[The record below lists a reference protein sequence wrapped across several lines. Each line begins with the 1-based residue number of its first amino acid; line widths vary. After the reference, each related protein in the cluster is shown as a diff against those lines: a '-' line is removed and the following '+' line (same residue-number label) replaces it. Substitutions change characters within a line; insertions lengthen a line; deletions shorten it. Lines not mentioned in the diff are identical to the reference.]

1 MSPDPPV
8 IDTQEGRAPARTDS
22 LRAVAVLVAAFTAG
36 CRADPAIRA
45 GLIAVPDRHR
55 GGLRALATWPAGSDA
70 PAVAHGACAGVLDN
84 GRPVFESPQSEAG
97 GANLLAVPLADEG
110 RTIGAVA
117 LLVDGTATDVERAVG
132 AWRRRLD
139 AALDAAV
146 AAAAGA
152 GDGTGAGEVTDGVEA
167 VHAADVGVIAAAD
180 HATDHAT
187 DHAPEPPG
195 VGAVATPA
203 EDARPRAAG
212 ELARIVD
219 CQAALAEAE
228 RLGDAIGALL
238 ATLARQHGCSR
249 VAFGWAA
256 ASGVRVQALSDG
268 VGVRPSHDV
277 VAPIATAMDEAID
290 QQGAVA
296 WPEPCVGDAPV
307 NVAQA
312 QLARLSQVGATC
324 SVPLIVRGR
333 ALGAISFERASPAFD
348 ADELA
353 GLQRLAALLAPVV
366 AMHRR
371 IDRPMAA
378 FGERL
383 LERRARAG
391 WIAAAVLAVLMLASL
406 VPVPD
411 RVGGAA
417 RVEGAMQRLL
427 TAPVDGWL
435 LRVHVRPGDAVS
447 EGQVLVE
454 LDDRELSQERLRWST
469 EAEQAGRQATE
480 ALARE
485 DRAQYAVHA
494 ARAVQARA
502 QLSMVDT
509 QLARQRVAAP
519 FDGLVL
525 SGDLTQSLGAP
536 VKAGDTLLS
545 VAPAG
550 RHRVIVDVD
559 ERDVARVAQDA
570 EGVLALG
577 AHAGGVVSIR
587 VVRISPAAVAR
598 DGRTVFEIE
607 AAPAAG
613 AELRPGYEGVA
624 KFEAGS
630 RRLGQ
635 VLFERPWRALADRIW
650 ALGW

>member
-1 MSPDPPV
+1 MSPDTPA
-8 IDTQEGRAPARTDS
+8 IDTQQARAPARTDS
-22 LRAVAVLVAAFTAG
+22 PRAVAVLVAAFTAG

-55 GGLRALATWPAGSDA
+55 DGLRALATWPAGSDA
-70 PAVAHGACAGVLDN
+70 PAVAHGACAGVLDD
-84 GRPVFESPQSEAG
+84 GRPVFESPKSAAG

-132 AWRRRLD
+132 AWRRRLND
-139 AALDAAV
+139 ALNAAV
-146 AAAAGA
+146 AAAGP
-152 GDGTGAGEVTDGVEA
+152 
-167 VHAADVGVIAAAD
+167 AADDVADAAD
-180 HATDHAT
+180 YPAADA
-187 DHAPEPPG
+187 AP
-195 VGAVATPA
+195 
-203 EDARPRAAG
+203 
-212 ELARIVD
+212 ELARVVE

-228 RLGDAIGALL
+228 QLDDAIAALL
-238 ATLARQHGCSR
+238 ATLARQHSCSR

-256 ASGVRVQALSDG
+256 ASGARVQALSDG
-268 VGVRPSHDV
+268 VGVRLSHEV

-296 WPEPCVGDAPV
+296 WPAPPAGDTPV

-312 QLARLSQVGATC
+312 QLARLSQLGAVC

-333 ALGAISFERASPAFD
+333 ALGAISLERASLAFD
-348 ADELA
+348 TDELA
-353 GLQRLAALLAPVV
+353 GLQRLAALVAPIV

-371 IDRPMAA
+371 VERPVAA

-383 LERRARAG
+383 LGRRARAG
-391 WIAAAVLAVLMLASL
+391 WIAAAALVVLVLASL

-447 EGQVLVE
+447 EGQALVE

-536 VKAGDTLLS
+536 VKAGDVLLA

-559 ERDVARVAQDA
+559 ERDVARVAQAA
-570 EGVLALG
+570 EGVLALS
-577 AHAGGVVSIR
+577 AHAGGVVPIR

-598 DGRTVFEIE
+598 EGRTVFEIE

>member
-1 MSPDPPV
+1 
-8 IDTQEGRAPARTDS
+8 
-22 LRAVAVLVAAFTAG
+22 
-36 CRADPAIRA
+36 
-45 GLIAVPDRHR
+45 
-55 GGLRALATWPAGSDA
+55 
-70 PAVAHGACAGVLDN
+70 
-84 GRPVFESPQSEAG
+84 
-97 GANLLAVPLADEG
+97 
-110 RTIGAVA
+110 
-117 LLVDGTATDVERAVG
+117 
-132 AWRRRLD
+132 
-139 AALDAAV
+139 
-146 AAAAGA
+146 
-152 GDGTGAGEVTDGVEA
+152 
-167 VHAADVGVIAAAD
+167 
-180 HATDHAT
+180 
-187 DHAPEPPG
+187 
-195 VGAVATPA
+195 
-203 EDARPRAAG
+203 
-212 ELARIVD
+212 
-219 CQAALAEAE
+219 
-228 RLGDAIGALL
+228 
-238 ATLARQHGCSR
+238 
-249 VAFGWAA
+249 
-256 ASGVRVQALSDG
+256 VRVQALSDG

-296 WPEPCVGDAPV
+296 WPAPPLGDAPV
-307 NVAQA
+307 NIAQA
-312 QLARLSQVGATC
+312 QLARLSQVGAAC

-333 ALGAISFERASPAFD
+333 ALGAISLERASPAFD
-348 ADELA
+348 TDELA

-371 IDRPMAA
+371 VERPVAA

-391 WIAAAVLAVLMLASL
+391 WIAAAVLAALALAAL

-454 LDDRELSQERLRWST
+454 LDDRELAQERLRWST

-577 AHAGGVVSIR
+577 AHAGGVVPIR

-598 DGRTVFEIE
+598 EGRTVFEIE

>member
-1 MSPDPPV
+1 MSPDTPS
-8 IDTQEGRAPARTDS
+8 IDTQQARAPARTDS
-22 LRAVAVLVAAFTAG
+22 PHAVAVLVAAFTAG

-55 GGLRALATWPAGSDA
+55 DGLRALATWPVGSDA
-70 PAVAHGACAGVLDN
+70 PAVAHGACAGVLDD
-84 GRPVFESPQSEAG
+84 GRPVFESPKSAAG

-117 LLVDGTATDVERAVG
+117 LLVDGTASDVERAVG
-132 AWRRRLD
+132 AWRRRLN
-139 AALDAAV
+139 AALNAAV
-146 AAAAGA
+146 AAADTAA
-152 GDGTGAGEVTDGVEA
+152 NPAA
-167 VHAADVGVIAAAD
+167 YPAADAA
-180 HATDHAT
+180 
-187 DHAPEPPG
+187 P
-195 VGAVATPA
+195 
-203 EDARPRAAG
+203 
-212 ELARIVD
+212 ELARIVE

-228 RLGDAIGALL
+228 QLDDAIGALL

-256 ASGVRVQALSDG
+256 ASGARVQALSDG
-268 VGVRPSHDV
+268 VGVRPSHEV

-296 WPEPCVGDAPV
+296 WPAPPAGDAPV

-312 QLARLSQVGATC
+312 QLARLSQLGAVC

-333 ALGAISFERASPAFD
+333 ALGAISLERASLAFD
-348 ADELA
+348 TDELA
-353 GLQRLAALLAPVV
+353 GLQRLAALVAPVV

-371 IDRPMAA
+371 VERPVAA

-391 WIAAAVLAVLMLASL
+391 WIAAAALVVLVLASL
-406 VPVPD
+406 VPVSD

-485 DRAQYAVHA
+485 DRAQYAAHA

-525 SGDLTQSLGAP
+525 SGDLTQALGAP
-536 VKAGDTLLS
+536 VKAGDMLLS

-550 RHRVIVDVD
+550 RHRVIVEVD
-559 ERDVARVAQDA
+559 ERDVARVAQAA
-570 EGVLALG
+570 EGVLALS
-577 AHAGGVVSIR
+577 AHAGGVVPIR

-598 DGRTVFEIE
+598 EGRTVFEIE

-635 VLFERPWRALADRIW
+635 LLFERPWRALADRIW

>member
-1 MSPDPPV
+1 MSPDTLA
-8 IDTQEGRAPARTDS
+8 IDTQAARATARTDS
-22 LRAVAVLVAAFTAG
+22 PRAVDGLVAAFTAG
-36 CRADPAIRA
+36 CSADPAIRA
-45 GLIAVPDRHR
+45 ALIAVPDRRR
-55 GGLRALATWPAGSDA
+55 GGIRALATWPTGSEA
-70 PAVAHGACAGVLDN
+70 PAVAQRACADVLGDALQVV
-84 GRPVFESPQSEAG
+84 GSPAQGEG
-97 GANLLAVPLADEG
+97 GSNLLAVPLEDEG
-110 RTIGAVA
+110 RCVGAVA
-117 LLVDGTATDVERAVG
+117 LLVDGSAADAERAVG
-132 AWRRRLD
+132 AWRQRLD

-146 AAAAGA
+146 AAAA
-152 GDGTGAGEVTDGVEA
+152 
-167 VHAADVGVIAAAD
+167 ADDSAD
-180 HATDHAT
+180 HATDSAAERADERAA
-187 DHAPEPPG
+187 DHAADAAPDLPGARATGPAAGDEEPG
-195 VGAVATPA
+195 T
-203 EDARPRAAG
+203 AG
-212 ELARIVD
+212 ELARIVA

-228 RLGDAIGALL
+228 RLDDAIGALL

-268 VGVRPSHDV
+268 VGVRPSHEV

-296 WPEPCVGDAPV
+296 WPAPPAGDAPV

-312 QLARLSQVGATC
+312 QLARLSQLGAVC

-333 ALGAISFERASPAFD
+333 ALGAISLERASPFFG

-353 GLQRLAALLAPVV
+353 RLQRLAALVAPVV

-371 IDRPMAA
+371 IERPVVA

-391 WIAAAVLAVLMLASL
+391 WIAAAMLTVLAFALL

-417 RVEGAMQRLL
+417 RVEGAMQRRL

-435 LRVHVRPGDAVS
+435 LRVHVRPGDAVTK
-447 EGQVLVE
+447 GQVLVE
-454 LDDRELSQERLRWST
+454 LDDRELTQERLRWST

-536 VKAGDTLLS
+536 IKAGDTLLS

-559 ERDVARVAQDA
+559 ERDVARVARAA
-570 EGVLALG
+570 EGVLALS
-577 AHAGGVVSIR
+577 AHAGGVVPIR

-598 DGRTVFEIE
+598 EGRTVFEIE
-607 AAPAAG
+607 AEPAAG

>member
-1 MSPDPPV
+1 MSPDTLA
-8 IDTQEGRAPARTDS
+8 IDTQVARATARTES
-22 LRAVAVLVAAFTAG
+22 PRAVAVLAAAFTAG
-36 CRADPAIRA
+36 CSADPAIRA
-45 GLIAVPDRHR
+45 ALIAVPDRRR
-55 GGLRALATWPAGSDA
+55 GGLRALATWPTGSEA
-70 PAVAHGACAGVLDN
+70 PAVTQRACADVLGDAH
-84 GRPVFESPQSEAG
+84 PVVGSPAQGEG
-97 GANLLAVPLADEG
+97 GSNLLAVPLEDEG
-110 RTIGAVA
+110 RCVGAVA
-117 LLVDGTATDVERAVG
+117 LLVDGTAADAERAVG
-132 AWRRRLD
+132 AWRQRLD

-146 AAAAGA
+146 VA
-152 GDGTGAGEVTDGVEA
+152 
-167 VHAADVGVIAAAD
+167 AAAD
-180 HATDHAT
+180 HAVDAV
-187 DHAPEPPG
+187 PELPG
-195 VGAVATPA
+195 AEAGAIGMPA
-203 EDARPRAAG
+203 GDAAPRAAG
-212 ELARIVD
+212 ELARIVE

-228 RLGDAIGALL
+228 RLDDAIGALL
-238 ATLARQHGCSR
+238 ATLARQYGCSR

-268 VGVRPSHDV
+268 VGVRPSHEV

-296 WPEPCVGDAPV
+296 WPAPPAGDAPV

-312 QLARLSQVGATC
+312 QLARLSQLGAVC
-324 SVPLIVRGR
+324 SVPLSVRGR
-333 ALGAISFERASPAFD
+333 ALGAISLERASPAFG

-353 GLQRLAALLAPVV
+353 GLQRLAALVAPVV

-371 IDRPMAA
+371 IQRPVVA

-391 WIAAAVLAVLMLASL
+391 WFAAAVLVVLALASL

-435 LRVHVRPGDAVS
+435 LRVHVRPGDVVN

-559 ERDVARVAQDA
+559 ERDVARVAQAAD
-570 EGVLALG
+570 GVLALS
-577 AHAGGVVSIR
+577 AHAGGVVPIR

-613 AELRPGYEGVA
+613 AELRPGYAGVA

>member
-1 MSPDPPV
+1 MSPDTPA
-8 IDTQEGRAPARTDS
+8 IDTQQARAPARTDS
-22 LRAVAVLVAAFTAG
+22 PRAVAVLVAAFTAG

-70 PAVAHGACAGVLDN
+70 PSVAHGACAGVLDD
-84 GRPVFESPQSEAG
+84 GRPVFDSPTSAAG

-117 LLVDGTATDVERAVG
+117 LLVDGTPTDVERAVG

-146 AAAAGA
+146 AGAAGA
-152 GDGTGAGEVTDGVEA
+152 EEARPEVAAGID
-167 VHAADVGVIAAAD
+167 ADIDADHAAD
-180 HATDHAT
+180 HAS
-187 DHAPEPPG
+187 EPS
-195 VGAVATPA
+195 GAGAIATPA
-203 EDARPRAAG
+203 GEARPRAAG
-212 ELARIVD
+212 ELARIVE

-268 VGVRPSHDV
+268 VGVRPSHEV

-296 WPEPCVGDAPV
+296 WPAPPVGDAPV
-307 NVAQA
+307 NIAQA
-312 QLARLSQVGATC
+312 QLARLSQVGAAC

-333 ALGAISFERASPAFD
+333 ALGAISLERASPAFD
-348 ADELA
+348 AGELA

-371 IDRPMAA
+371 IERPVAA

-391 WIAAAVLAVLMLASL
+391 WIAAAVLVVLALASL

-427 TAPVDGWL
+427 TAPLDGWL

-559 ERDVARVAQDA
+559 ERDVARVAQHA

-577 AHAGGVVSIR
+577 AHAGGVVPIR

-598 DGRTVFEIE
+598 EGRTVFEIE

-624 KFEAGS
+624 KLEAGS

>member
-1 MSPDPPV
+1 MSPDTLA
-8 IDTQEGRAPARTDS
+8 IDTQAARATVRTNS
-22 LRAVAVLVAAFTAG
+22 PCAVAVLVAAFTEG
-36 CRADPAIRA
+36 CSADPAIRA
-45 GLIAVPDRHR
+45 ALIAVPDRRR
-55 GGLRALATWPAGSDA
+55 GGLRALATWPTGSEA
-70 PAVAHGACAGVLDN
+70 PAAAQRACADVLYDA
-84 GRPVFESPQSEAG
+84 RPVVGSLAQGAG
-97 GANLLAVPLADEG
+97 GSNLLAVPLEDEG
-110 RTIGAVA
+110 RCVGAVA
-117 LLVDGTATDVERAVG
+117 LLVDGTAADAERAVG
-132 AWRRRLD
+132 AWRQRLD
-139 AALDAAV
+139 TALDAAV
-146 AAAAGA
+146 AAAAA
-152 GDGTGAGEVTDGVEA
+152 DD
-167 VHAADVGVIAAAD
+167 AADLATDPATERAAD
-180 HATDHAT
+180 HAADA
-187 DHAPEPPG
+187 APDPPG
-195 VGAVATPA
+195 AGAIGMPA
-203 EDARPRAAG
+203 EDAPHRTAG
-212 ELARIVD
+212 ELARIVE

-228 RLGDAIGALL
+228 RLDDAIGALL

-268 VGVRPSHDV
+268 VGVRPSHEV

-290 QQGAVA
+290 QQGAIA
-296 WPEPCVGDAPV
+296 WPAPPAGDAPV

-312 QLARLSQVGATC
+312 QLARLSQLGAVC

-333 ALGAISFERASPAFD
+333 ALGAISLERASPAFG

-353 GLQRLAALLAPVV
+353 GLQRLAALVAPVV

-371 IDRPMAA
+371 IERPVVA

-391 WIAAAVLAVLMLASL
+391 WIAAAVLAVAALASL

-447 EGQVLVE
+447 QGQVLVE

-502 QLSMVDT
+502 QRSMVDT

-525 SGDLTQSLGAP
+525 SGDLTQLLGAP

-559 ERDVARVAQDA
+559 ERDVARVEQTA
-570 EGVLALG
+570 EGVLALS
-577 AHAGGVVSIR
+577 AHAGGVVPIR

-598 DGRTVFEIE
+598 EGRMVFEIE
-607 AAPAAG
+607 AAPAAD